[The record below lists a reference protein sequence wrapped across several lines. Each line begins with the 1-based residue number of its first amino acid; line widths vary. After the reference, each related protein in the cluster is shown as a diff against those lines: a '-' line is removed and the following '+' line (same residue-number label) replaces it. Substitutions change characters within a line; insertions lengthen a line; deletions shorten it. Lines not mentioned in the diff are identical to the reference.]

1 MTRQH
6 IAIFDT
12 TLRDGEQSPGCSMQ
26 PQEKLRMALQLAAL
40 KVDVIEAGFPVA
52 SEEDFAAVSLVARR
66 VKGPVIAALCRAL
79 PLDIDR
85 AWAALKEASRPRIHT
100 FVSTSDLH
108 MAHKLQKTRAEV
120 LAMTREGVRRAASL
134 CRDVEFS
141 AEDAS
146 RSDLPFLADVV
157 AIALEEGAT
166 VINIPDTVGY
176 TFPEEY
182 RNLILS
188 LRERV
193 PALEKAVISVH
204 CHNDL
209 GLAVANTLAA
219 LEAGAR
225 QVECTVNG
233 IGERAGN
240 ASLEEVVMALRV
252 RREHFPFETGIV
264 TQELFR
270 TSQILSNI
278 TGVQVQPNKAI
289 VGKNA
294 FAHESG
300 IHQHGMLANPM
311 TYEIMTPESVGVKT
325 SSLVL
330 GKHSGRHALK
340 QRYEELGYPLE
351 KDTLE
356 GVYKLFTD
364 LADHKREIFDEDL
377 IALLYDGITEDPQTC
392 RLVAVQANSGTNSI
406 ATALVTLACAGG
418 ETTETASGDGP
429 VNAVCEAINRITGLQ
444 GEIQDFRLH
453 SVTGGADAQGE
464 VHVRVKFPEGI
475 FTGRAASTDI
485 VHGSAQ
491 AYLDAI
497 NKVLLARSCRESM
510 TSTNA

>member
-1 MTRQH
+1 MR
-6 IAIFDT
+6 
-12 TLRDGEQSPGCSMQ
+12 

-52 SEEDFAAVSLVARR
+52 SEEDFNAVSLVGRK
-66 VKGPVIAALCRAL
+66 VQGPIVAALCRTL
-79 PLDIDR
+79 PGDIDR
-85 AWAALKEASRPRIHT
+85 AWEALKDCPRPRIHT
-100 FVSTSDLH
+100 FISTSDLH
-108 MAHKLQKTRAEV
+108 IHHKLQKTRAEV
-120 LAMTREGVRRAASL
+120 LAMAREGVRRASGL
-134 CRDVEFS
+134 CGDVEFS

-146 RSDLPFLADVV
+146 RSDLSFLCDIVETV
-157 AIALEEGAT
+157 LEAGAG

-176 TFPEEY
+176 TVPGEY
-182 RNLILS
+182 RDLLLA

-193 PALEKAVISVH
+193 PALERAVISVH

-209 GLAVANTLAA
+209 GLAVANSLAA
-219 LEAGAR
+219 IEAGAR
-225 QVECTVNG
+225 QVECTING

-240 ASLEEVVMALRV
+240 ASLEELVMALKV
-252 RREHFPFETGIV
+252 RGERLPYETGIA
-264 TQELFR
+264 TGELYR
-270 TSQILSNI
+270 TSQLLSNI

-300 IHQHGMLANPM
+300 IHQHGMLSNPM

-351 KDTLE
+351 KETLE
-356 GVYKLFTD
+356 RAYKLFTD
-364 LADHKREIFDEDL
+364 LADQKREIFDEDL
-377 IALLYDGITEDPQTC
+377 IALLQDGISEDPQTC

-406 ATALVTLACAGG
+406 ATALVTLACAAG
-418 ETTETASGDGP
+418 ESTETASGDGP

-453 SVTGGADAQGE
+453 SVTRGADAQGE
-464 VHVRVKFPEGI
+464 VHMRVRFPEGI
-475 FTGRAASTDI
+475 FTGKAASTDI
-485 VHGSAQ
+485 VYGSAA

-497 NKVLLARSCRESM
+497 NKVLLARTCRE
-510 TSTNA
+510 TLANATA